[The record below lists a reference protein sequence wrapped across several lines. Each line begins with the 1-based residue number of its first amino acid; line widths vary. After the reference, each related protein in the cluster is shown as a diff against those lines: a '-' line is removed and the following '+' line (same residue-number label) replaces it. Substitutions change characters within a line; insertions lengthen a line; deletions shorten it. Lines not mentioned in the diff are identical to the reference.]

1 MEKEL
6 FIFFDIANKNDRTL
20 ILVLFCLLV
29 TVLLLSVFAIII
41 YFYFKRTKNKYLNNL
56 EKQASVIF
64 NYTEKKVSIT
74 YFSDLNERKE
84 ISFEQFLNYFPY
96 PERSKIDNW
105 LKEVLISSNL
115 DTNPVSVFL
124 SDAAILKNRNN
135 QNLKKT
141 KISRICFWAT
151 GANKKEEIVY
161 THVVEFRF
169 LPSLYN
175 NNKKSL
181 EHKEL
186 YSYDEVK
193 RLFSRG
199 LFTHGVIMEIKFD
212 RFNNLHIPYNPY
224 FFQYV
229 VLNEIYKRENSIK
242 HFVPNEAFIFFK
254 DDNPYEIYLAL
265 KKTKYETNYRL
276 ERLLIILEKKFRKI
290 FETMG
295 TFSTNHLS
303 LVAAKCSLLSNNFD
317 KNIETL
323 NNLIKLLREDKKST
337 GVYRNDNGFKDN
349 IEDSYNLEISKLI
362 KNSLIDIMF
371 LPVYKVAKVRVLLNG
386 YIARPVPI
394 KSAFENITDA
404 RKYAT
409 KNSLNKEL
417 SSLIAK
423 KTIPTYINQRENI
436 TSKLYYPIVLD
447 ELGFISRSISRMSN
461 VDTVNFAFVI
471 NSQEIAEKEHDKDVF
486 KDILNLQEK
495 GFEFYLQIKR
505 GDFILKN
512 ASFEAF
518 DGYLV
523 DAKLNNN
530 VKMDSREYLNAYGL
544 IDKLASFNKP
554 VVSIN
559 TNSWAEVE
567 ALLKTGISL
576 FASNVINEESQ
587 MPLGISKKNSKKLLN
602 MYKK

>member
-1 MEKEL
+1 
-6 FIFFDIANKNDRTL
+6 
-20 ILVLFCLLV
+20 
-29 TVLLLSVFAIII
+29 
-41 YFYFKRTKNKYLNNL
+41 
-56 EKQASVIF
+56 
-64 NYTEKKVSIT
+64 
-74 YFSDLNERKE
+74 
-84 ISFEQFLNYFPY
+84 
-96 PERSKIDNW
+96 
-105 LKEVLISSNL
+105 
-115 DTNPVSVFL
+115 
-124 SDAAILKNRNN
+124 
-135 QNLKKT
+135 
-141 KISRICFWAT
+141 
-151 GANKKEEIVY
+151 
-161 THVVEFRF
+161 
-169 LPSLYN
+169 
-175 NNKKSL
+175 
-181 EHKEL
+181 
-186 YSYDEVK
+186 
-193 RLFSRG
+193 
-199 LFTHGVIMEIKFD
+199 
-212 RFNNLHIPYNPY
+212 
-224 FFQYV
+224 
-229 VLNEIYKRENSIK
+229 
-242 HFVPNEAFIFFK
+242 
-254 DDNPYEIYLAL
+254 
-265 KKTKYETNYRL
+265 
-276 ERLLIILEKKFRKI
+276 
-290 FETMG
+290 
-295 TFSTNHLS
+295 
-303 LVAAKCSLLSNNFD
+303 
-317 KNIETL
+317 
-323 NNLIKLLREDKKST
+323 
-337 GVYRNDNGFKDN
+337 
-349 IEDSYNLEISKLI
+349 
-362 KNSLIDIMF
+362 MF

-386 YIARPVPI
+386 YSARPVPI

-436 TSKLYYPIVLD
+436 SSNLYYPIVLD
-447 ELGFISRSISRMSN
+447 ELAFISRSISRMSN